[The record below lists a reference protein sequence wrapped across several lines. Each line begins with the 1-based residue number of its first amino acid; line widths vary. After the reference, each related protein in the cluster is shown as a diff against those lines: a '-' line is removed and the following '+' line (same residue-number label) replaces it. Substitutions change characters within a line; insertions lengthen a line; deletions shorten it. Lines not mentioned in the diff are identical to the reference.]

1 MANAIGP
8 IAQESSA
15 ASPLLYTEWISL
27 TARFNNNS
35 TTKITDIGDA
45 SFVFLFFNGGGNLV
59 QIDGGTSYAQGASAG
74 LTYTCASTTNSGIVT
89 LRMRSGINY
98 TIFNYGEI
106 FIQNNG
112 LYSKDTQGYRLINE
126 SCTIVTFR

>member
-27 TARFNNNS
+27 TATFNNNS

-45 SFVFLFFNGGGNLV
+45 SFVFLFFNGGGHLV
-59 QIDGGTSYAQGASAG
+59 QIDGGTSYGQGTSQG

-89 LRMRSGINY
+89 LKMQSGISY

-112 LYSKDTQGYRLINE
+112 LYSKDTQGYRLTNE